1 MSRIQ
6 SYNDKNT
13 LGGALSITI
22 NNTENRKF
30 NVTSISSYS
39 DKDSEIT
46 IKDQD
51 DNILYQNNQEAYCN
65 FNDSPQKGL
74 FDSVTESITIEI
86 SDSTDLAYLN
96 CSVEW
101 GMVND

>member
-6 SYNDKNT
+6 PYTDKT
-13 LGGALSITI
+13 TSGGALSITI
-22 NNTENRKF
+22 NNTENRNF
-30 NVTSISSYS
+30 NITSISSYS

-65 FNDSPQKGL
+65 FNDSPQKGI
-74 FDSVTESITIEI
+74 FDSIADSITVEI
-86 SDSTDLAYLN
+86 SDSTSLAYLN
-96 CSVEW
+96 VSVEW
-101 GMVND
+101 GSIND